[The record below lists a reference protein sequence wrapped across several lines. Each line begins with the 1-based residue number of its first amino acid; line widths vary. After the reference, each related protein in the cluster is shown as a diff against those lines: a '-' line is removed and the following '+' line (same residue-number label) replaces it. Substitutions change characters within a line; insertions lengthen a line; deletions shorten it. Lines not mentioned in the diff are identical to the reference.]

1 MFTFTDALSRKKLLN
16 ESYVLLERL
25 KKLRVLNADP
35 RLLGINRRVPGADD
49 SQKERKCDN

>member
-49 SQKERKCDN
+49 SQKERKCDS